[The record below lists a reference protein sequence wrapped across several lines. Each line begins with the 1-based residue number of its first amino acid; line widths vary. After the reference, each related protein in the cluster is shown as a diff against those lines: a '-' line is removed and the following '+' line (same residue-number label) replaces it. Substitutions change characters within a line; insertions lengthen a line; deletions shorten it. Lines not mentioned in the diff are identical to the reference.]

1 MTYHPETARCV
12 FIDGP
17 VSVYVQDADPDE
29 ILAAYARLDKL
40 VAVCAE
46 EFRKA
51 NKPGDPLEVPF
62 AGGTTRIP
70 AAHLIPVWD
79 ETTGKMV

>member
-1 MTYHPETARCV
+1 MKYHPETARCV

-51 NKPGDPLEVPF
+51 RPPGSPLEIIMADGQVLIEPLNC
-62 AGGTTRIP
+62 GGSS
-70 AAHLIPVWD
+70 
-79 ETTGKMV
+79 

>member
-1 MTYHPETARCV
+1 MKYHPETARCV

-17 VSVYVQDADPDE
+17 VSVYVQDADPNE

-51 NKPGDPLEVPF
+51 NKPGDPLEVRGF
-62 AGGTTRIP
+62 GGGTRIP
-70 AAHLIPVWD
+70 ASPLLDWPISGG
-79 ETTGKMV
+79 EL

>member
-1 MTYHPETARCV
+1 MKYHPETARCV
-12 FIDGP
+12 FVDGP

-51 NKPGDPLEVPF
+51 RPPGSPLEITMADGQVLIEPLNY
-62 AGGTTRIP
+62 GGSS
-70 AAHLIPVWD
+70 
-79 ETTGKMV
+79 